1 MKKILLVAVICIAS
15 VSKGYS
21 QEKKVAVVTFYTD
34 KIIDFKELGL
44 GSEALLT
51 EVAGLRDDPNFDLT
65 PILEKFHKEFFS
77 SYAEKLPFVLLDE
90 EVVTTHQGYM
100 DFEPKWEK
108 SEEELKRYVVAPGY
122 KFIYEGVLGKENEE
136 GAARLFSD
144 LADGVMFVEIHFAFD
159 KGFGIGGTSTLKM
172 KAFTRMAIYDKN
184 GKKVVV
190 INESANSKK
199 TSMMVGGIPVMKPEK
214 ILPMCESA
222 VDQLMKDLDKRIK
235 KITKNVAKKL

>member
-1 MKKILLVAVICIAS
+1 MKKLILVAFICMVS
-15 VSKGYS
+15 VLKGYA
-21 QEKKVAVVTFYTD
+21 QDKKVAVVTFYTD

-44 GSEALLT
+44 GSEALIT
-51 EVAGLRDDPNFDLT
+51 EVAGLRDNPDFDLT
-65 PILEKFHKEFFS
+65 PVLEKFHKEFFT
-77 SYAEKLPFVLLDE
+77 SYAEKLPFALLDE
-90 EVVTTHQGYM
+90 ETVTGNQGYK

-108 SEEELKRYVVAPGY
+108 SEEELKRYVVADGY

-136 GAARLFSD
+136 GIANVFSD
-144 LADGVMFVEIHFAFD
+144 VADGVLFIEIHFAFD
-159 KGFGIGGTSTLKM
+159 KGFGIGGTSSLKM
-172 KAFTRMAIYDKN
+172 KAFARMALYDKN

-199 TSMMVGGIPVMKPEK
+199 TSVMVGGIPVMKPEK

-222 VDQLMKDLDKRIK
+222 VDQLMKDLNKRIK